1 MWIACGVRSRC
12 GVKINE
18 SGSKQFAGHGAI
30 NHFQIEA
37 HVPRHRRESVNID
50 VLNRTHETWQRR
62 GAPAPRHFYAVHCSA
77 TAVAAVAVSPFRL
90 GPRACARARVRSV
103 DMVEIKSFERLLQ
116 RLRDDRAHNGC
127 IVCFGSNR
135 NLRDSR
141 ARSVTKHV
149 VYIERV
155 NRTHTVHC
163 ISHRICMSDRNNAP
177 LPPIGG
183 RGRGRARKP
192 LRNIYTIHPLRPI

>member
-1 MWIACGVRSRC
+1 MFSTAHTRHGKGGAHRPRGTFMRPLRPLQFRRFVWDRVR
-12 GVKINE
+12 
-18 SGSKQFAGHGAI
+18 
-30 NHFQIEA
+30 A
-37 HVPRHRRESVNID
+37 H
-50 VLNRTHETWQRR
+50 
-62 GAPAPRHFYAVHCSA
+62 
-77 TAVAAVAVSPFRL
+77 
-90 GPRACARARVRSV
+90 ARVRSV

-183 RGRGRARKP
+183 RGQGRARKP